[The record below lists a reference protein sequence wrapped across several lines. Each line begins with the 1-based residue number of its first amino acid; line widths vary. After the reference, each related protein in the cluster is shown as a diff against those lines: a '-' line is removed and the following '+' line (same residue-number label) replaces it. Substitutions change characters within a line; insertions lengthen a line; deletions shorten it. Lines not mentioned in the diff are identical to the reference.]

1 MTESSDNILRIAERL
16 GFFFS
21 DANLRMDKFLRN
33 IVLNNAET
41 GGFVPI
47 ETLLKFNTIK
57 TISTDPSDIVAAVEK
72 VDEISLILNDDK
84 TAIARSEAFTK
95 EMLDGN
101 IKCSLRISNLPVDD
115 NRQFKNA
122 RDEISALFQDYGKV
136 VMVRMLTNY
145 DKSEGKRVAFGKC
158 FVEFHDESALKKAE
172 ADLCLPADAG
182 DDAKPTKTLTLG
194 DTELRIKTMQA
205 WLDKKGKQKDRKS
218 TEKDD
223 TKRAREEQAAKE
235 QEEIEQIEFKLDWQK
250 GCVISI
256 KGMTDGT
263 DRETILS
270 AVKEFMGDEVE
281 ARADYNRGDTEGAIR
296 FTEPNDK
303 ILEFASKLNDGSVTI
318 GGSKVDSAII
328 LEGEAEEKY
337 YADYIAARTKQL
349 RARAEEKLH
358 RSKKKRRY

>member
-1 MTESSDNILRIAERL
+1 MTQTSDSILRIAERL

-33 IVLNNAET
+33 IVLNAET

-47 ETLLKFNTIK
+47 ESLLKFNTIK
-57 TISTDPSDIVAAVEK
+57 TISTDPSDIIAAVEK
-72 VDEISLILNDDK
+72 VNEISLKLNDDK

-95 EMLDGN
+95 EMMDDN
-101 IKCSLRISNLPVDD
+101 VKCSLRISNLPVDD
-115 NRQFKNA
+115 NKQFKNT
-122 RDEISALFQDYGKV
+122 RDEIAALFQDYGKV
-136 VMVRMLTNY
+136 AMVRMLTNY
-145 DKSEGKRVAFGKC
+145 DKNEGKRVAFGKC
-158 FVEFHDESALKKAE
+158 FVEFTDESALKKAE
-172 ADLCLPADAG
+172 GDLCLPADAG
-182 DDAKPTKTLTLG
+182 DDAKPNKILKLG

-205 WLDKKGKQKDRKS
+205 WLNKKGKQKDRKS
-218 TEKDD
+218 TEKED

-256 KGMTDGT
+256 KGMADGT
-263 DRETILS
+263 DRETILA
-270 AVKEFMGDEVE
+270 AVKEFMGDDVE
-281 ARADYNRGDTEGAIR
+281 ARADYNRGDTDGAIR

-303 ILEFASKLNDGSVTI
+303 ILDFASKLNDGSLTI
-318 GGSKVDSAII
+318 SGSKVDSANV

-358 RSKKKRRY
+358 RNKKKRRY